1 MEINGEGQNG
11 ITVQSLDTRNTSAT
25 EKNKMREQAAHVTQI
40 CGYTKHVTT
49 IMSVRTIINNN

>member
-1 MEINGEGQNG
+1 MQKNGEGQNE
-11 ITVQSLDTRNTSAT
+11 IIVQSLDTRNTYAT

-49 IMSVRTIINNN
+49 IMSGRTRINNN